1 MTRFCNVSLFT
12 VLDLKAK
19 THPVARETW
28 ICAESFRDDKY
39 PAWSGSLEV
48 KKVNENK
55 NRTTLIFA
63 GKKARFWGIGVRNA
77 LRFKRMLVRLK
88 HLKRII

>member
-1 MTRFCNVSLFT
+1 MTRCCHVSLFT

-19 THPVARETW
+19 PRPVVARETW

-39 PAWSGSLEV
+39 LAWSGSLEV
-48 KKVNENK
+48 RKMNKNK
-55 NRTTLIFA
+55 NRTRLIFA
-63 GKKARFWGIGVRNA
+63 GKKARFWGIGFRSA

-88 HLKRII
+88 HLK